1 MGAVRV
7 TLAAAVRRFEGK
19 KAVCVSRV
27 SASRVRGPVT
37 YFNADRTINTF
48 VVATE
53 AMFCADF
60 KRGVDGPSSHPL
72 HLPPCSFLSTIV
84 PDSDQQ
90 TSYYEQTHG

>member
-7 TLAAAVRRFEGK
+7 TLAAAVRRFGGK
-19 KAVCVSRV
+19 KAGCVARV
-27 SASRVRGPVT
+27 SASRVRGRVT

-60 KRGVDGPSSHPL
+60 KRGVDGPSSPASLLLAIHYR
-72 HLPPCSFLSTIV
+72 S
-84 PDSDQQ
+84 
-90 TSYYEQTHG
+90 

>member
-7 TLAAAVRRFEGK
+7 TLAAAVRRFGGK
-19 KAVCVSRV
+19 KAVCV

-60 KRGVDGPSSHPL
+60 KRGVDGPSPL
-72 HLPPCSFLSTIV
+72 PLSSLLLAIRYRST
-84 PDSDQQ
+84 DSDQQ
-90 TSYYEQTHG
+90 TSYYAQTRG

>member
-7 TLAAAVRRFEGK
+7 TLAAAVRRFGGK
-19 KAVCVSRV
+19 KAVCVARV
-27 SASRVRGPVT
+27 SASRVRGRVT

-60 KRGVDGPSSHPL
+60 KRGVDGPSS
-72 HLPPCSFLSTIV
+72 PPASSWLLAIPYRS
-84 PDSDQQ
+84 
-90 TSYYEQTHG
+90 